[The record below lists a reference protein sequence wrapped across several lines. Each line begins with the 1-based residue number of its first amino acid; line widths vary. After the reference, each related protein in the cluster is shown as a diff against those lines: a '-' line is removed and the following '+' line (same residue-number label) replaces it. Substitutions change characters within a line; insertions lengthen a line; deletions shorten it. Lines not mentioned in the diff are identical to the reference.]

1 MRNFIYSIIQSMDA
15 GVLDL
20 AAVCVCAGLALIALA
35 VFAALRITRSPS
47 YKLLARCKRFAKKQ
61 GRVTAAN
68 ACLFGKK
75 VLKPCGRTVYN
86 AYAYNLRFAGVKAA
100 GMAAA
105 PLVTAQ
111 GKAPGGFIAA
121 GTACTFVS
129 CAAFALCGYTFA
141 AGALA
146 ALAVAAVWLLCA
158 VAYAVICALADIA
171 ELRRGEKAANAVIA
185 ATTPAPVDADKAIAE
200 NPAFIAKSD
209 LDKFFT
215 QIDALLNAGVS
226 KPVAAAVLGGIEGML
241 DSNLYCG
248 AERLRLA
255 ALKERVKKI
264 CA

>member
-1 MRNFIYSIIQSMDA
+1 MRNFIYSIIQNTDA
-15 GVLDL
+15 GALDL

-86 AYAYNLRFAGVKAA
+86 AYAYNLRFAGVRAA

-141 AGALA
+141 AGAMA
-146 ALAVAAVWLLCA
+146 ALL
-158 VAYAVICALADIA
+158 
-171 ELRRGEKAANAVIA
+171 K
-185 ATTPAPVDADKAIAE
+185 DAFDPNLVQTLE
-200 NPAFIAKSD
+200 HNPAIIHGGPFANIAHGCNKSEA
-209 LDKFFT
+209 KR
-215 QIDALLNAGVS
+215 S
-226 KPVAAAVLGGIEGML
+226 
-241 DSNLYCG
+241 
-248 AERLRLA
+248 
-255 ALKERVKKI
+255 
-264 CA
+264 

>member
-1 MRNFIYSIIQSMDA
+1 M
-15 GVLDL
+15 
-20 AAVCVCAGLALIALA
+20 
-35 VFAALRITRSPS
+35 
-47 YKLLARCKRFAKKQ
+47 
-61 GRVTAAN
+61 
-68 ACLFGKK
+68 
-75 VLKPCGRTVYN
+75 
-86 AYAYNLRFAGVKAA
+86 
-100 GMAAA
+100 
-105 PLVTAQ
+105 
-111 GKAPGGFIAA
+111 
-121 GTACTFVS
+121 
-129 CAAFALCGYTFA
+129 
-141 AGALA
+141 
-146 ALAVAAVWLLCA
+146 AAVWLLCA
-158 VAYAVICALADIA
+158 VAYAVICALADVA